1 LGSGFR
7 EWVRIASGGG
17 RARFALRRGRRGPLV
32 IRQGYPHPIAYT
44 FEADYHCPVCTEERF
59 GVDESGFP
67 AEGARDSEGNPIGAV
82 APWDEWHEPG
92 EELPQVLACG
102 SCGAEIERL

>member
-1 LGSGFR
+1 M
-7 EWVRIASGGG
+7 
-17 RARFALRRGRRGPLV
+17 

-44 FEADYHCPVCTEERF
+44 FEADYYCPVCTENRF

-67 AEGARDSEGNPIGAV
+67 PEDARDKEGNPVGAI

-92 EELPQVLACG
+92 EELPQVLACS
-102 SCGAEIERL
+102 SCGAEIERLEAEQSPTQRNLTSEKILPTQREER